1 MGASTAPQAGSPDW
15 TVDSFF
21 RGGFVLVQPASGAHR
36 AGMDAL
42 VLASA
47 LPSDFSGRVAD
58 FGAGAGAAGLAVA
71 ARLPDTKVCL
81 IEKAPEM
88 ARFAAETLAHADNA
102 ALAPRLSLLVAD
114 VSLRGQARHGAGLED
129 RSCDAVIMNPPFNDP
144 RDRRASADLK
154 RLAHAAEPDVFES
167 WLRSA
172 AAMLTPNGLVALIA
186 RPESLTHILA
196 ALSRRF
202 GGAQIVAVHS
212 DASEPAIRV
221 IVRAR
226 RGSRA
231 RTALLPPLVLRDGGA
246 VTARADAIANGRA
259 SLFGD

>member
-1 MGASTAPQAGSPDW
+1 MPGSPAPHVEPAEA

-21 RGGFVLVQPASGAHR
+21 RGAFVLVQPAKGAHR

-47 LPSDFSGRVAD
+47 LPAGLAGRVAD

-81 IEKAPEM
+81 IEKTPEM
-88 ARFAAETLAHADNA
+88 ARFAARTLAHPANA
-102 ALAPRLSLLVAD
+102 EIAPRLSLLIAD
-114 VSLRGQARHGAGLED
+114 VSLRGQDRHAAGLPD
-129 RSCDAVIMNPPFNDP
+129 RSFDAVVMNPPFNDP
-144 RDRRASADLK
+144 RDRSASAALK
-154 RLAHAAEPDVFES
+154 RLAHAAAPDLFEG

-172 AAMLTPNGLVALIA
+172 AAVLAPDGLLALIA
-186 RPESLTHILA
+186 RPESLADMLGAIA
-196 ALSRRF
+196 GRF
-202 GGAQIVAVHS
+202 GGVEIVPVH
-212 DASEPAIRV
+212 ARAGEAAIRIV
-221 IVRAR
+221 VRAR

-231 RTALLPPLVLRDGGA
+231 RTALLPPLVLRDDGE